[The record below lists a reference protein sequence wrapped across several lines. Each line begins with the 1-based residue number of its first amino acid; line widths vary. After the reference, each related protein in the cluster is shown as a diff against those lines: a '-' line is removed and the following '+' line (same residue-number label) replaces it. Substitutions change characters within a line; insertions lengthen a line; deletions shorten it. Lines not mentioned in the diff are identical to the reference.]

1 MAWKIFREELTLESY
16 YYKVII
22 SLSCPSFQNYTIHII
37 TSQVDNGNLFKIGQ
51 KNPQNLHFVRTR
63 CIHCSVPILIDS
75 LGNQFNHPTFSYNP
89 FIVELLLFF
98 VIFYYFCCVVQNV
111 KIISEFAFIFDLIEV
126 NWGHFI
132 GFLEFILQQV
142 FAKSTVKTKSISRN
156 YLEIQGK

>member
-1 MAWKIFREELTLESY
+1 MERKIFPEEFTLESY

-22 SLSCPSFQNYTIHII
+22 SFSCPSFPNYTIHII
-37 TSQVDNGNLFKIGQ
+37 TSQVDNGNLFKIEQ
-51 KNPQNLHFVRTR
+51 EKFVRTR
-63 CIHCSVPILIDS
+63 CTHCSLLILIDS
-75 LGNQFNHPTFSYNP
+75 LGNQFNHPTILCNP

-111 KIISEFAFIFDLIEV
+111 KIICEFAFIFDLIEV

-132 GFLEFILQQV
+132 RFLEFILQQD
-142 FAKSTVKTKSISRN
+142 FAKSTVETKSISRN